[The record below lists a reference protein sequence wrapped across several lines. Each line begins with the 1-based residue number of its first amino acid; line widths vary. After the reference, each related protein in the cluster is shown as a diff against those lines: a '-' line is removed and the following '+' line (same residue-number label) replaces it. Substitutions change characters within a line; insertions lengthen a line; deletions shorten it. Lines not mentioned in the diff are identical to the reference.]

1 MREVVGNLWD
11 YYEKATIVITTNG
24 SLKKSG
30 ECVMGK
36 GCAFEAKKKFPWVA
50 KVLGTLIIEGG
61 NKVFYLGDGLVSF
74 PVKHNW
80 WEKADLELIERSSI
94 ELVNLTNHYKW
105 KTVVVP
111 RPGCGNGGLEWNEV
125 KPILKRYLDDK
136 FLVITRE

>member
-11 YYEKATIVITTNG
+11 YYMKATIVITTNG

-30 ECVMGK
+30 ECVLGK

-50 KVLGTLIIEGG
+50 KVLGALIIKGG

-80 WEKADLELIERSSI
+80 WEKADLELIERSTI

-105 KTVVVP
+105 ETVVIP
-111 RPGCGNGGLEWNEV
+111 RPGCGNGGLKWNEV
-125 KPILKRYLDDK
+125 KPILERYLDDR
-136 FLVITRE
+136 FLVITRK